1 MLEVKNINVGYGN
14 IQILWDVSLFVKTG
28 EIIALAGSNGAGKTT
43 LLRALSGVLKPISGK
58 IIFMGNE
65 LSGLGTMDFV
75 NNGIIHI
82 PEGRELFPGMTVKDN
97 LLLGA
102 YSRNKKNRELAG
114 EIERIYDL
122 FPELK
127 KLRNQLAG
135 LLSGGEQQMCAIGR
149 GLMGEA
155 KLLLVDELSLGL
167 APLVVDRLIEV
178 LNQIN
183 KQEGIAIILVEQDI
197 QLAFSIAKRGYILNS
212 GYIELEGDAEDLLN
226 NEEVIKA
233 YLGI

>member
-14 IQILWDVSLFVKTG
+14 IQVLWDVSLSVKTG
-28 EIIALAGSNGAGKTT
+28 EIIALAGSNGVGKTT

-82 PEGRELFPGMTVKDN
+82 PEGRELFPGMTVRDN

-102 YSRNKKNRELAG
+102 YSRNKKYRELID

-127 KLRNQLAG
+127 KYRNQLAG

-167 APLVVDRLIEV
+167 APMVVDRLIEV

-183 KQEGIAIILVEQDI
+183 KQQGIAIILVEQDI

-212 GYIELEGDAEDLLN
+212 GYVELEGEAEDLLN
-226 NEEVIKA
+226 NEEIKKA